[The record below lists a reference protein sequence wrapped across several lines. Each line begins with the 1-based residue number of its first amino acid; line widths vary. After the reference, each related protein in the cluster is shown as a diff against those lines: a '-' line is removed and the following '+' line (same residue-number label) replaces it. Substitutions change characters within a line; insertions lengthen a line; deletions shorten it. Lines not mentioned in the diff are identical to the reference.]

1 MRRSSAKET
10 DVSEQMSLPLS
21 EARALLDIVCL
32 INSLLQ
38 NVGNLSRAAEELGIA
53 RRTFY
58 DLMEKYGISCSEG
71 MLSMKLTPLLDQL
84 EVRVPSLEDYSA
96 QGQR

>member
-1 MRRSSAKET
+1 MRTSNTKET
-10 DVSEQMSLPLS
+10 DVSKEMPLPLS
-21 EARALLDIVCL
+21 EARELLDIICL
-32 INSLLQ
+32 VNSLLQ

-71 MLSMKLTPLLDQL
+71 KLSMELTPLLGQL
-84 EVRVPSLEDYSA
+84 EVRIPCLEDYRA
-96 QGQR
+96 QDQH

>member
-10 DVSEQMSLPLS
+10 DMSEQIPLPLS
-21 EARALLDIVCL
+21 EARELLDIVFL
-32 INSLLQ
+32 VNSLLQ

-71 MLSMKLTPLLDQL
+71 TLSMKLTPLLGQL

-96 QGQR
+96 

>member
-1 MRRSSAKET
+1 MRKSNAKEA
-10 DVSEQMSLPLS
+10 DVLKRSFLPLS
-21 EARALLDIVCL
+21 EAKELLDIVYL

-38 NVGNLSRAAEELGIA
+38 NGGNLSRAAEEVGIA

-71 MLSMKLTPLLDQL
+71 KLSIELTPLLDHV
-84 EVRVPSLEDYSA
+84 EIRAPCLEDYRA
-96 QGQR
+96 HD